1 MDFAARAREVH
12 CLDTAV
18 EDVTRRCEA
27 RFQGEEPTAQAVTAW
42 LEGTLKPQAPHLW
55 PEAQPV
61 WHALGLSREQ
71 FDQMPASWKLEQAH
85 RLTPPVTSAHPNRPV
100 YRNLTSAELAE
111 LDGLGLTGAARHEW
125 ARARQQTPEPPNK
138 P

>member
-1 MDFAARAREVH
+1 MDYVAIAKAVGALPEAA
-12 CLDTAV
+12 
-18 EDVTRRCEA
+18 EDIVRRCTA
-27 RFQGEEPTAQAVTAW
+27 HFQGEEPSPEAVRTW
-42 LEGTLKPQAPHLW
+42 LRTTLREAAPHLW